1 MEQNLKAVKMVMALS
16 QSLQS
21 KSLFCPLG
29 FIGPSLGTQSSLARP
44 DVRVAFDWGKE
55 CFCRRLSHHLS
66 APPEIPQGG
75 AKGEEKGQ
83 ESAGGR
89 EVRRKRQG

>member
-21 KSLFCPLG
+21 KTLFCPLG

-44 DVRVAFDWGKE
+44 DVRVA
-55 CFCRRLSHHLS
+55 ST
-66 APPEIPQGG
+66 
-75 AKGEEKGQ
+75 
-83 ESAGGR
+83 GGR
-89 EVRRKRQG
+89 SVFAAG